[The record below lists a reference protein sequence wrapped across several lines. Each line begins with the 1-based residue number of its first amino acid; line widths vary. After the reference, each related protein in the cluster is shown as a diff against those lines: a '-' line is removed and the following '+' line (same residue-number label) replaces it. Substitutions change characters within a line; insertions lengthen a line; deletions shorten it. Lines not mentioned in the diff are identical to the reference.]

1 MGSAIVVSVAV
12 ISNIIIFFCLKNL
25 GLWFEEEILK
35 DMAHLQLN
43 WKLKNSENQNNQQTM
58 KDKYKL
64 REASIKKRIEV
75 EHRKKEPKKRGPK
88 PRPKSQPMSKYRRK
102 TANLRER
109 QRMGEINVGFEKLRA
124 KIPTPVQPQSA
135 KCEKMTKIN
144 ILHVAIN
151 YIRALESIIDTG
163 DAGVHVYGT
172 SVVQSPNLPISPEAE
187 PPVEKVAKN
196 PPKSTPNSIRRG
208 NNKQQ
213 QQKTTPSTTST
224 KTTTINKTTT
234 TRTKNPSSSSSSE
247 DSGINMD
254 SEDLEEDT
262 ICPDWTELTSTL
274 ELFPIHQQQQQQHQ
288 QKFGNLDTLLSS
300 TVANSQQLLQH
311 QQQQQQTS
319 LSKVLQPKD
328 LNFRYNH
335 SNTSSTTSN
344 LPLDLDFFG
353 DLNSS
358 FDSLESSNVSDMI
371 PFHEEDPFELVF

>member
-12 ISNIIIFFCLKNL
+12 ISNIIIFFVSKILDF
-25 GLWFEEEILK
+25 GFAEEEILK

-43 WKLKNSENQNNQQTM
+43 WKLKNSENQNNQQNM

-109 QRMGEINVGFEKLRA
+109 QRMGEINQGFEKLRA
-124 KIPTPVQPQSA
+124 KIPTPIQVQNA

-144 ILHVAIN
+144 VLHVAIN
-151 YIRALESIIDTG
+151 YVRALESILDTG
-163 DAGVHVYGT
+163 DAGIHIYGT

-187 PPVEKVAKN
+187 PPIEKVVKN

-208 NNKQQ
+208 NNKN
-213 QQKTTPSTTST
+213 QQKTTQQQQQ
-224 KTTTINKTTT
+224 TTTTNVNNNK

-254 SEDLEEDT
+254 SEDLEEDI

-274 ELFPIHQQQQQQHQ
+274 ELFPVNPISVSSSQQPPQQKFENLDSQQPQ
-288 QKFGNLDTLLSS
+288 KFGNLDSQQPQKFGNLDTLLSS
-300 TVANSQQLLQH
+300 ANSNSQQPLQ
-311 QQQQQQTS
+311 
-319 LSKVLQPKD
+319 
-328 LNFRYNH
+328 N
-335 SNTSSTTSN
+335 SSTQG
-344 LPLDLDFFG
+344 LEFPLWKF
-353 DLNSS
+353 
-358 FDSLESSNVSDMI
+358 
-371 PFHEEDPFELVF
+371 

>member
-1 MGSAIVVSVAV
+1 
-12 ISNIIIFFCLKNL
+12 
-25 GLWFEEEILK
+25 
-35 DMAHLQLN
+35 MAHLQLN
-43 WKLKNSENQNNQQTM
+43 WKLKNSENNSNNQNQQLEKNNV
-58 KDKYKL
+58 KDKSYKL

-109 QRMGEINVGFEKLRA
+109 QRMGEINTGFENLRA
-124 KIPTPVQPQSA
+124 KIPTPAQAQNA

-144 ILHVAIN
+144 VLHVAIN
-151 YIRALESIIDTG
+151 YIRALESILDTG
-163 DAGVHVYGT
+163 DAGIHIYGT
-172 SVVQSPNLPISPEAE
+172 SVVQSPNLPLSPEAE
-187 PPVEKVAKN
+187 PPIEKVAKN

-208 NNKQQ
+208 NNKQN
-213 QQKTTPSTTST
+213 QQKTTQQQQQQT
-224 KTTTINKTTT
+224 KTTATIKTEPATIFKT

-254 SEDLEEDT
+254 SEDLDEDI

-274 ELFPIHQQQQQQHQ
+274 ELFPIKMEIPLSSLQNQP
-288 QKFGNLDTLLSS
+288 KFGDFKPNLDTLLSS
-300 TVANSQQLLQH
+300 ATTMTNHAQQPAL
-311 QQQQQQTS
+311 TPS
-319 LSKVLQPKD
+319 LSNNNPISKILQPKD
-328 LNFRYNH
+328 LNFFRQN
-335 SNTSSTTSN
+335 SNPNSNSILMQTSN
-344 LPLDLDFFG
+344 SNGNMPLDLDFFG

>member
-1 MGSAIVVSVAV
+1 MG
-12 ISNIIIFFCLKNL
+12 
-25 GLWFEEEILK
+25 
-35 DMAHLQLN
+35 
-43 WKLKNSENQNNQQTM
+43 
-58 KDKYKL
+58 
-64 REASIKKRIEV
+64 
-75 EHRKKEPKKRGPK
+75 
-88 PRPKSQPMSKYRRK
+88 
-102 TANLRER
+102 
-109 QRMGEINVGFEKLRA
+109 
-124 KIPTPVQPQSA
+124 
-135 KCEKMTKIN
+135 
-144 ILHVAIN
+144 
-151 YIRALESIIDTG
+151 
-163 DAGVHVYGT
+163 AGVHVYGT

-196 PPKSTPNSIRRG
+196 PPKSTPNSIRRA

-213 QQKTTPSTTST
+213 QQKTTTSTTTT
-224 KTTTINKTTT
+224 KTTTATINKTTT

-262 ICPDWTELTSTL
+262 ICPDWTELTSAL

-300 TVANSQQLLQH
+300 TVANSQQLI